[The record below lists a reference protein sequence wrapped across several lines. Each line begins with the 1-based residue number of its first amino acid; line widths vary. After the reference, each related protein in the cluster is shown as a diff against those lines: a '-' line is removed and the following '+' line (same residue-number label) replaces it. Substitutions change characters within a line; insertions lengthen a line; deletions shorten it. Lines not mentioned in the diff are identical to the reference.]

1 MPLSKY
7 IFLDK
12 ALCNEFIGRLN
23 LRKYEIVCPHVVCFS
38 GLLKKTTLL
47 VVYDVHCVKDF
58 IDNDY
63 VCNRDPATISIKT
76 LDTGC
81 IFIYEGYQML

>member
-1 MPLSKY
+1 MPINY
-7 IFLDK
+7 VFLNK

-23 LRKYEIVCPHVVCFS
+23 LRKYEIVYPYVVCFS

-47 VVYDVHCVKDF
+47 VVQDAHSAQDF

-63 VCNRDPATISIKT
+63 VCNRDPSIIRRET
-76 LDTGC
+76 LNTGF
-81 IFIYEGYQML
+81 ILIYEGCRMP